1 MMLSNINGNLSLWL
15 MTSLPSTPDADLK
28 LYLLPQPGDWPAQF
42 YSRQI
47 VYETLLKFSQPVPT
61 CLSSSA
67 TNSYNEHT
75 YAVPHCSVPSCTV
88 TGEEAWMIFEGCSHS
103 FHLKCMSDDIN
114 FCPLCQ
120 QFHYLFHSN
129 LETSKNS
136 PHSKAILQ
144 LSIKSLTVGSVDIQ
158 EKVINF
164 QRIEMFNVLT
174 VKMAFVQAMFV
185 QGKHSRHHIHWQ

>member
-1 MMLSNINGNLSLWL
+1 
-15 MTSLPSTPDADLK
+15 MT
-28 LYLLPQPGDWPAQF
+28 
-42 YSRQI
+42 
-47 VYETLLKFSQPVPT
+47 
-61 CLSSSA
+61 
-67 TNSYNEHT
+67 
-75 YAVPHCSVPSCTV
+75 
-88 TGEEAWMIFEGCSHS
+88 
-103 FHLKCMSDDIN
+103 N

-120 QFHYLFHSN
+120 QFLREKAKQLLQTAINAILNVNSKESVDRPHVASSDDNDSITNDEEEASDNDTTNDNNLKELIQSINSGILALSPPPPPPTPIHFHYLFHSN
-129 LETSKNS
+129 LKTSKNS

-185 QGKHSRHHIHWQ
+185 QGKHSQHHIHWQ